1 MSGPVNCDMYD
12 SRRVRRNLIAVLVVL
27 GVWTVL
33 VQVAAAQSQRVES
46 QQVPLGDAFLVLGI
60 IAEHDVLVLGVPSTT
75 VQLPQQVDDWRG
87 LMDVLT
93 RAHGLEWCLVGWNIV
108 VGPEGRVCEEGTP
121 GRRLADE
128 VAGDHASTVAEVT
141 TVTAEGNPSD
151 VAAAARPEALGLRL
165 RVVQIDERLA
175 TELGISWR
183 SGVFNTAAQLVL
195 GGGLIAGGVFPP
207 HSFDE
212 IVSFL
217 ETEGVAVR
225 LEDLT
230 LAAVVGYPV
239 VFNRGGTINVTL
251 ARETSVERSYTYGL
265 GLTVTANRSDD
276 AVVLEYVFNDSAPSV
291 QSVELIDIAATS
303 SRGAVVAL
311 CGETVVLAN
320 SASVRD
326 EGEGGGL
333 PGAAR
338 LPGVGWLGG
347 SGSDR
352 VTTGSFVVTLE
363 PVCA

>member
-1 MSGPVNCDMYD
+1 MEA
-12 SRRVRRNLIAVLVVL
+12 RRVRRNGIAVLMVL
-27 GVWTVL
+27 GIWTML
-33 VQVAAAQSQRVES
+33 GHWATAQTQVVES
-46 QQVPLGDAFLVLGI
+46 QTVPLGDAFLVLGI
-60 IAEHDVLVLGVPSTT
+60 VAERDVLVLGVPSVG
-75 VQLPQQVDDWRG
+75 VQLPREVDDWQG
-87 LMDVLT
+87 LMTALA

-108 VGPEGRVCEEGTP
+108 VGPEGKVCEEGTP

-128 VAGDHASTVAEVT
+128 VAHS
-141 TVTAEGNPSD
+141 NS
-151 VAAAARPEALGLRL
+151 AAAAEIAEGTAGSDQEHMAAATRPEALGLRL

-207 HSFDE
+207 QSFDE

-265 GLTVTANRSDD
+265 GLTVTASRSDD